1 MKFIV
6 FFQHIRNINSFN
18 LDSLRIE
25 NVIIWL
31 KPKKKITKKPP
42 VKTGGYA
49 TLSSFLDIQFK

>member
-6 FFQHIRNINSFN
+6 FFHHIRNISSFN

-31 KPKKKITKKPP
+31 KPKKDHKKPP
-42 VKTGGYA
+42 VKTGGN
-49 TLSSFLDIQFK
+49 SF